1 MNRNRQKT
9 NTPNRPPLSI
19 LDRCIYWLVLILIMV
34 SSVIVLFCFEAIQK
48 LIAFTD
54 PTVIADVEQANFL
67 FVLPL
72 LFFIDCSAII
82 FFMGRY
88 GNNTPIFG
96 NAKVTYGQYPWDKNC
111 YPMFDKR
118 HKTVETA
125 PSEKKRRRKK
135 LLLWTIGFLLF
146 LMIAPLSLFGRE
158 CLHNDLSI
166 SSYNIINQVS
176 DKAYATQDYHRL
188 TLRTEHVTGYR
199 RASYWKYEMEIEMTD
214 GKSFWFSNKAFDSPR
229 PGDQDTC
236 LMTMTQIKQLFPPDS
251 ITIVGAD
258 DVDKVA
264 DYLGMNEAQSQE
276 LHRLFAG

>member
-1 MNRNRQKT
+1 MNKNSTRT
-9 NTPNRPPLSI
+9 NTPNRPPLSG
-19 LDRCIYWLVLILIMV
+19 LDKCIYWLALILTIV
-34 SSVIVLFCFEAIQK
+34 GSVIVLFCFEVIQK

-67 FVLPL
+67 FVLPF

-88 GNNTPIFG
+88 GNKTPIFG
-96 NAKVTYGQYPWDKNC
+96 NAKVTYGQYPWDENC
-111 YPMFDKR
+111 YPLFDKR

-158 CLHNDLSI
+158 CLHNDGSI

-176 DKAYATQDYHRL
+176 DKVYTAQDYHRL

-199 RASYWKYEMEIEMTD
+199 KASCWKYEMEIEMTD

-236 LMTMTQIKQLFPPDS
+236 LEAMTQIKQLFSSES
-251 ITIVGAD
+251 ITIVGAE
-258 DVDKVA
+258 DVYKVA
-264 DYLGMNEAQSQE
+264 DDLGMNEAQTQK
-276 LHRLFAG
+276 LQRLFTR